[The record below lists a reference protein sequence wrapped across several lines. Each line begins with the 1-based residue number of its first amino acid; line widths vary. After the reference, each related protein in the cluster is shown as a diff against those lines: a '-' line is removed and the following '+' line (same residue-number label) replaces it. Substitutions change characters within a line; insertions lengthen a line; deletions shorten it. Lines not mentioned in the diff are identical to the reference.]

1 MDIPFYNGI
10 NGQSFQITHV
20 FENFAELQEDENQ
33 GWNSVYPVGS
43 FYTIGKNDSA
53 DGSTLWQKTFSKDL
67 NRIVYQCIGSFKGES
82 ELHIEQVPETEYYKL
97 IFDYGESSEASPD
110 DSSYALKSDLVN
122 YVKISDINNY
132 ISNNA
137 ISQGDL
143 EAYIANNITSVPN
156 GGTEG
161 QVLTRDSNN
170 NLSWT
175 TINVNSVTVDNNW
188 VTNSENPIQSK
199 IIKSALDGKAS
210 QSDLDTLTATVS
222 NKVDKTITDGLQ
234 GEITTLQTSVQSN
247 TTSINNIRQVP
258 ANGTTGQILT
268 KTANGYDWGTIS
280 SDGSGVDLSNYVTQ
294 TDLQNNI
301 NSLNESI
308 QNRATQAE
316 LSNYLKTTVAASQYA
331 TKNEV
336 SAIKAVP
343 NNGNVNDVLTKTTN
357 GYEWKAPPISSGS
370 GGDGTSITIDTA
382 LDPNSSNPVTNSAIS
397 IAVAG
402 KLDIPSNSN
411 SATIGMVLTKTN
423 DSTEWQ
429 ALPTSGGSGEGT
441 SITIDTELDDDSTNP
456 VQNQVIA
463 NALKGIHGI
472 PVGGSQGAVL
482 TKSSGAD
489 YDTTWST
496 VSTGGDGS
504 TIVID
509 STLSASSQNAVANSV
524 ITAALLNCVPTTRT
538 INGNALS
545 SDITL
550 NTVPDYSNATTGQV
564 LTKTNNGIGWQSL
577 SSSGSNIKVRIQ
589 EFTFPAG
596 FSGMSSSIN
605 YRNFTFNDDSLDTLE
620 NKFVFMDLNFAAG
633 ETNATY
639 LTVWQ
644 NILNYGPGY
653 NGKTF
658 TLYTTATSSEVDG
671 LPFKVV
677 VIG

>member
-43 FYTIGKNDSA
+43 FYTIGKNDSV

-67 NRIVYQCIGSFKGES
+67 NRIVYQCIGSFKSES
-82 ELHIEQVPETEYYKL
+82 ELNIEQVPETEYYKL
-97 IFDYGESSEASPD
+97 IFNYGESSEASPD

-132 ISNNA
+132 ISSNA

-143 EAYIANNITSVPN
+143 EAYIANNVTSVPS

-175 TINVNSVTVDNNW
+175 TININPVTIDNNW

-210 QSDLDTLTATVS
+210 QSDLDTLTVTVS
-222 NKVDKTITDGLQ
+222 NKADKTITDGLQ

-247 TTSINNIRQVP
+247 TTNINNIRQVP
-258 ANGTTGQILT
+258 ANGTTGQVLT
-268 KTANGYDWGTIS
+268 KTANGYDWGTVS

-294 TDLQNNI
+294 TTFQNNI

-308 QNRATQAE
+308 QSRATQTE
-316 LSNYLKTTVAASQYA
+316 LNNYLKTNDASSTYA
-331 TKNEV
+331 TKDSV

-343 NNGNVNDVLTKTTN
+343 SDGNVNDVLTKTTN
-357 GYEWKAPPISSGS
+357 GYEWKAPPTSSGS

-397 IAVAG
+397 TAVAG
-402 KLDIPSNSN
+402 KLDVPTNSS
-411 SATIGMVLTKTN
+411 SATVGMVLTKTN
-423 DSTEWQ
+423 NSTEWQ

-441 SITIDTELDDDSTNP
+441 SITIDTALDNTSTNP
-456 VQNQVIA
+456 VQNKVITS
-463 NALKGIHGI
+463 ALNNIHGI
-472 PVGGSQGAVL
+472 PAGGSQGSVL
-482 TKSSGAD
+482 TKNSATD
-489 YDTTWST
+489 YDIIWST
-496 VSTGGDGS
+496 ISTGGDGS

-509 STLSASSQNAVANSV
+509 STLDTNSSNAVANSA
-524 ITAALLNCVPTTRT
+524 ITTALASKADLANGFIPVGQIPNLNYVPTTRT
-538 INGNALS
+538 VNGNALS

-550 NTVPDYSNATTGQV
+550 GNSVTVSLLASGWTTAGDLISQTVQVNGMTTTTKIVIVDIQLGQDTTINSNLLEAWALISTAMDPSQ
-564 LTKTNNGIGWQSL
+564 TNNGMIFYANGTAPT
-577 SSSGSNIKVRIQ
+577 V
-589 EFTFPAG
+589 
-596 FSGMSSSIN
+596 
-605 YRNFTFNDDSLDTLE
+605 D
-620 NKFVFMDLNFAAG
+620 
-633 ETNATY
+633 
-639 LTVWQ
+639 LTV
-644 NILNYGPGY
+644 
-653 NGKTF
+653 
-658 TLYTTATSSEVDG
+658 
-671 LPFKVV
+671 KVGW
-677 VIG
+677 I

>member
-43 FYTIGKNDSA
+43 FYTIGKNDSV

-67 NRIVYQCIGSFKGES
+67 NRIVYQCIGSFKSES
-82 ELHIEQVPETEYYKL
+82 ELNIEQVPETEYYKL
-97 IFDYGESSEASPD
+97 IFDYGESSKASPD

-132 ISNNA
+132 ISSNA

-143 EAYIANNITSVPN
+143 EAYIANNVTSVPS

-175 TINVNSVTVDNNW
+175 TINVNPVTVDNNW

-210 QSDLDTLTATVS
+210 QSDLDTLTVTVS

-234 GEITTLQTSVQSN
+234 EEITTLQTSVQSN

-258 ANGTTGQILT
+258 ANGTTGQVLT
-268 KTANGYDWGTIS
+268 KTANGYNWGTIS

-301 NSLNESI
+301 SSLNESI
-308 QNRATQAE
+308 QNRATKTE
-316 LSNYLKTTVAASQYA
+316 LNSYLKTSTASSTYA
-331 TKNEV
+331 TKSEV

-357 GYEWKAPPISSGS
+357 GYEWKAPSASGN
-370 GGDGTSITIDTA
+370 GGD
-382 LDPNSSNPVTNSAIS
+382 
-397 IAVAG
+397 
-402 KLDIPSNSN
+402 
-411 SATIGMVLTKTN
+411 
-423 DSTEWQ
+423 
-429 ALPTSGGSGEGT
+429 GT
-441 SITIDTELDDDSTNP
+441 SITIDTELDDESTNP
-456 VQNQVIA
+456 VQNKVIT
-463 NALKGIHGI
+463 NALNTHGI
-472 PVGGSQGAVL
+472 PAGGSQGAVL
-482 TKSSGAD
+482 TKSSGTD

-496 VSTGGDGS
+496 ISTGGDGS

-509 STLSASSQNAVANSV
+509 STLSANSPNAVANSV
-524 ITAALLNCVPTTRT
+524 ITTALAGKADLANGYIPMSQIPDLGYVPPTRT

-564 LTKTNNGIGWQSL
+564 LTKTNNGIEWQSL
-577 SSSGSNIKVRIQ
+577 SSSSSNIKVRIQ
-589 EFTFPAG
+589 EFTFPNG
-596 FSGMSSSIN
+596 FSGISSSIK
-605 YRNFTFNDDSLDTLE
+605 YCNFTFNDDSLDTLE

-658 TLYTTATSSEVDG
+658 TLYTTATSSEVNG